1 MAEGDEGEEGDPR
14 RVDVELFIRHPTMKP
29 AEITAALGIEPLIV
43 HGVGEPRRAPNG
55 KLLGGTYPV
64 TAWRHSTC
72 YTLTEQ
78 WFADKVTLL
87 VELLLPHKS
96 FLTGL
101 RATGGETS
109 IIVQFL
115 GDGYLGD
122 NVPVDTLAKMAD
134 LQLDFGI
141 ECFVVPQ
148 SEGLHRRFH

>member
-1 MAEGDEGEEGDPR
+1 MAESEQGEKGTHR
-14 RVDVELFIRHPTMKP
+14 RVDIELFIRHPTMKP

-55 KLLGGTYPV
+55 KLLGGTYPI
-64 TAWRHSTC
+64 TAWRHSTR
-72 YTLTEQ
+72 YKLTEQ

-87 VELLLPHKS
+87 VDLLLPHKS
-96 FLTGL
+96 FLTSL
-101 RATGGETS
+101 RATGGEAE

-122 NVPVDTLAKMAD
+122 NVPVATLAKMAD
-134 LQLDFGI
+134 LQLEFGI

-148 SEGLHRRFH
+148 SEGLYRRFH

>member
-1 MAEGDEGEEGDPR
+1 MTEGDENEEGAPR

-43 HGVGEPRRAPNG
+43 HGVGEPRRAPDG
-55 KLLGGTYPV
+55 KQLGGAYQV
-64 TAWRHSTC
+64 TAWRHSVC
-72 YTLTEQ
+72 YKLTEQ
-78 WFADKVTLL
+78 RFADKVTLL
-87 VELLLPHKS
+87 VDLLLPHKS

-122 NVPVDTLAKMAD
+122 NVPVDTLVKMAD

-141 ECFVVPQ
+141 ECFTVPQ
-148 SEGLHRRFH
+148 FEGLHRRVH